1 MSEYSVQ
8 ELNELAMKI
17 IIHAGEGRSLVNKAF
32 QSAGQGKNRDVI
44 KELLKEARGKITE
57 AHKLQTKV
65 IQDTVM
71 NESQCL
77 TMLFIHAQ
85 DTLMTIHSEL
95 FMAENILELYCAN
108 QEKEVKN
115 E

>member
-1 MSEYSVQ
+1 MSEYSVK

-17 IIHAGEGRSLVNKAF
+17 ILHAGEGRSLVNKAF
-32 QSAGQGKNRDVI
+32 QSAEQGKSRDVI
-44 KELLKEARGKITE
+44 KELLKEAREKITE

-95 FMAENILELYCAN
+95 FMAENVLELYCAN
-108 QEKEVKN
+108 QGKEV
-115 E
+115 EHE

>member
-1 MSEYSVQ
+1 MVEYSVQ

-17 IIHAGEGRSLVNKAF
+17 ILHAGECRSCIAKAF
-32 QSAGQGKNRDVI
+32 QSAGEKENSAQV
-44 KELLKEARGKITE
+44 KELLKEAREKITE

-65 IQDTVM
+65 LQDTVM

-95 FMAENILELYCAN
+95 FMAENVLALYE
-108 QEKEVKN
+108 QTREEEKHA
-115 E
+115 